1 MSNYD
6 KITVKDGKL
15 NISGALFANADRQ
28 NDNHPNAKSWDKDAG
43 IGMAA
48 WTKTSSKGT
57 RYQSVSIDIE
67 ISKIPAN
74 VLNQLCGGAAPVQQ
88 SAPQRGGMSNND
100 LEDVPFSP
108 IW

>member
-15 NISGALFANADRQ
+15 NISGALFANAERA

-57 RYQSVSIDIE
+57 RYQSISVDIE
-67 ISKIPAN
+67 ISKIPAH
-74 VLNQLCGGAAPVQQ
+74 VLQALCGGATPVQQ
-88 SAPQRGGMSNND
+88 PVQQAPAVDKLDG
-100 LEDVPFSP
+100 EDIPF
-108 IW
+108 